1 MIKTVKIGEI
11 QTEMIDDIS
20 TADVMNVLL
29 RVGWGA
35 ETTSRIAF
43 KPAEDLNTGD
53 GIRVTIE
60 KVYEQPEP
68 EEEKETATG
77 EIAEAPEEEGGG
89 EVPVDEVAETPV
101 PEAEGGEEG
110 DAEKV

>member
-11 QTEMIDDIS
+11 QTEMIGDIS
-20 TADVMNVLL
+20 TVDVMNVLL

-53 GIRVTIE
+53 GIRITIE
-60 KVYEQPEP
+60 KVYEEPEP
-68 EEEKETATG
+68 EEGKETATG
-77 EIAEAPEEEGGG
+77 EVVEAPEEEGVG
-89 EVPVDEVAETPV
+89 EVLVDEVAETPA
-101 PEAEGGEEG
+101 PETGGGEEG